1 MLDSYISTLCRY
13 AERTGLLQPED
24 LVFARNALL
33 EALQL
38 DSFDEAA
45 APAEASL
52 ADILQVLTG
61 DAVARGV
68 CPDNQVA
75 RDLFDTKLMGVL
87 TPRPHEVRTCFH
99 TLYQI
104 SPQKATDW
112 FYRFSQDTNYIRRD
126 RIARDRKW
134 QYQSPYGALDI
145 TINLSKPEKDPR
157 AIAAARLAPQSAYP
171 KCQLCCENEGYA
183 GRMNHPAR
191 QNHRVI
197 PLTINGAPWY
207 LQYSPYV
214 YYPEHCI
221 VLSGAHTPMKID
233 RAAFAK
239 LLDFV
244 KEKWDAGELD
254 NAEDIKAAISEGE
267 KEFGVSLDESTRT
280 TLASALQQL
289 NGIGLN
295 HETVIALAQKMY
307 ESYGDTLVEN
317 LSDALQEQL
326 AGPLGETIQEQL
338 IEPAKETVMETA
350 KAIAANTAQHFW
362 QDLKQSVIDF
372 LNHVFQKGKN

>member
-1 MLDSYISTLCRY
+1 MDFKYSPGGWTEFLENAVLGFICRLSGRMRGEY
-13 AERTGLLQPED
+13 EENRDCSNDVIDGDCSIQHRCTGLCSAGTDGGECAD
-24 LVFARNALL
+24 AGT
-33 EALQL
+33 
-38 DSFDEAA
+38 AA
-45 APAEASL
+45 EGS
-52 ADILQVLTG
+52 
-61 DAVARGV
+61 
-68 CPDNQVA
+68 
-75 RDLFDTKLMGVL
+75 
-87 TPRPHEVRTCFH
+87 
-99 TLYQI
+99 
-104 SPQKATDW
+104 
-112 FYRFSQDTNYIRRD
+112 IR
-126 RIARDRKW
+126 I
-134 QYQSPYGALDI
+134 
-145 TINLSKPEKDPR
+145 
-157 AIAAARLAPQSAYP
+157 
-171 KCQLCCENEGYA
+171 
-183 GRMNHPAR
+183 
-191 QNHRVI
+191 
-197 PLTINGAPWY
+197 
-207 LQYSPYV
+207 YV
-214 YYPEHCI
+214 KGS
-221 VLSGAHTPMKID
+221 SGAENS
-233 RAAFAK
+233 AGK
-239 LLDFV
+239 LIL
-244 KEKWDAGELD
+244 ELD

>member
-1 MLDSYISTLCRY
+1 MKKTGIAAMMLSTAIAVSGITVPVC
-13 AERTGLLQPED
+13 
-24 LVFARNALL
+24 
-33 EALQL
+33 
-38 DSFDEAA
+38 A
-45 APAEASL
+45 APGQTAESAQMQEQPQTETEPAKS
-52 ADILQVLTG
+52 
-61 DAVARGV
+61 
-68 CPDNQVA
+68 
-75 RDLFDTKLMGVL
+75 
-87 TPRPHEVRTCFH
+87 
-99 TLYQI
+99 I
-104 SPQKATDW
+104 SDE
-112 FYRFSQDTNYIRRD
+112 D
-126 RIARDRKW
+126 
-134 QYQSPYGALDI
+134 
-145 TINLSKPEKDPR
+145 
-157 AIAAARLAPQSAYP
+157 
-171 KCQLCCENEGYA
+171 
-183 GRMNHPAR
+183 
-191 QNHRVI
+191 
-197 PLTINGAPWY
+197 
-207 LQYSPYV
+207 
-214 YYPEHCI
+214 
-221 VLSGAHTPMKID
+221 
-233 RAAFAK
+233 FAK

-317 LSDALQEQL
+317 LSDALQE
-326 AGPLGETIQEQL
+326 TIQEQL

>member
-1 MLDSYISTLCRY
+1 MTNYRDTLV
-13 AERTGLLQPED
+13 APED
-24 LVFARNALL
+24 
-33 EALQL
+33 
-38 DSFDEAA
+38 
-45 APAEASL
+45 
-52 ADILQVLTG
+52 
-61 DAVARGV
+61 
-68 CPDNQVA
+68 
-75 RDLFDTKLMGVL
+75 RDG
-87 TPRPHEVRTCFH
+87 
-99 TLYQI
+99 
-104 SPQKATDW
+104 
-112 FYRFSQDTNYIRRD
+112 
-126 RIARDRKW
+126 
-134 QYQSPYGALDI
+134 
-145 TINLSKPEKDPR
+145 
-157 AIAAARLAPQSAYP
+157 
-171 KCQLCCENEGYA
+171 
-183 GRMNHPAR
+183 
-191 QNHRVI
+191 
-197 PLTINGAPWY
+197 
-207 LQYSPYV
+207 
-214 YYPEHCI
+214 
-221 VLSGAHTPMKID
+221 
-233 RAAFAK
+233 FAK

>member
-1 MLDSYISTLCRY
+1 MKKTGIAAMMLSTAIAVSSIAVPVC
-13 AERTGLLQPED
+13 
-24 LVFARNALL
+24 
-33 EALQL
+33 
-38 DSFDEAA
+38 A
-45 APAEASL
+45 APGQTAESAQMQEQPQTECAL
-52 ADILQVLTG
+52 
-61 DAVARGV
+61 GV
-68 CPDNQVA
+68 
-75 RDLFDTKLMGVL
+75 
-87 TPRPHEVRTCFH
+87 
-99 TLYQI
+99 
-104 SPQKATDW
+104 
-112 FYRFSQDTNYIRRD
+112 
-126 RIARDRKW
+126 
-134 QYQSPYGALDI
+134 
-145 TINLSKPEKDPR
+145 
-157 AIAAARLAPQSAYP
+157 
-171 KCQLCCENEGYA
+171 
-183 GRMNHPAR
+183 MNWSGWI
-191 QNHRVI
+191 VFGI
-197 PLTINGAPWY
+197 IM
-207 LQYSPYV
+207 
-214 YYPEHCI
+214 I
-221 VLSGAHTPMKID
+221 VLYIIIM
-233 RAAFAK
+233 RRLFA
-239 LLDFV
+239 L
-244 KEKWDAGELD
+244 AGELD

>member
-1 MLDSYISTLCRY
+1 MKKTGIAAMMLSTAIAVSSIAVPVC
-13 AERTGLLQPED
+13 
-24 LVFARNALL
+24 
-33 EALQL
+33 
-38 DSFDEAA
+38 A
-45 APAEASL
+45 APGQTAESAQMQEQPQTETEPAKS
-52 ADILQVLTG
+52 
-61 DAVARGV
+61 
-68 CPDNQVA
+68 
-75 RDLFDTKLMGVL
+75 
-87 TPRPHEVRTCFH
+87 
-99 TLYQI
+99 I
-104 SPQKATDW
+104 SDE
-112 FYRFSQDTNYIRRD
+112 D
-126 RIARDRKW
+126 
-134 QYQSPYGALDI
+134 
-145 TINLSKPEKDPR
+145 
-157 AIAAARLAPQSAYP
+157 
-171 KCQLCCENEGYA
+171 
-183 GRMNHPAR
+183 
-191 QNHRVI
+191 
-197 PLTINGAPWY
+197 
-207 LQYSPYV
+207 
-214 YYPEHCI
+214 
-221 VLSGAHTPMKID
+221 
-233 RAAFAK
+233 FAK

-254 NAEDIKAAISEGE
+254 
-267 KEFGVSLDESTRT
+267 DESTRT

>member
-1 MLDSYISTLCRY
+1 MKKTGIAAMMLSTAIAVSSIAVPVC
-13 AERTGLLQPED
+13 
-24 LVFARNALL
+24 
-33 EALQL
+33 
-38 DSFDEAA
+38 A
-45 APAEASL
+45 APGQTAESAQMQEQPQTETEPAKS
-52 ADILQVLTG
+52 
-61 DAVARGV
+61 
-68 CPDNQVA
+68 
-75 RDLFDTKLMGVL
+75 
-87 TPRPHEVRTCFH
+87 
-99 TLYQI
+99 I
-104 SPQKATDW
+104 SDE
-112 FYRFSQDTNYIRRD
+112 D
-126 RIARDRKW
+126 
-134 QYQSPYGALDI
+134 
-145 TINLSKPEKDPR
+145 
-157 AIAAARLAPQSAYP
+157 
-171 KCQLCCENEGYA
+171 
-183 GRMNHPAR
+183 
-191 QNHRVI
+191 
-197 PLTINGAPWY
+197 
-207 LQYSPYV
+207 
-214 YYPEHCI
+214 
-221 VLSGAHTPMKID
+221 
-233 RAAFAK
+233 FAK

-362 QDLKQSVIDF
+362 QDLKQTPDFPDIDS
-372 LNHVFQKGKN
+372 